1 MDICA
6 EEMHNSIHSSVALQ
20 GDVQGHPNSDMDRKK
35 NIVFKFRWSNR
46 NTLTMAIAAKFV
58 LHLNF

>member
-20 GDVQGHPNSDMDRKK
+20 GDIQGHPNSDMDRKK
-35 NIVFKFRWSNR
+35 IQYLNLDGPTG
-46 NTLTMAIAAKFV
+46 TL
-58 LHLNF
+58 